1 MDIVISFDENYVMPA
16 GVMLTSL
23 FENNKVTN
31 IHIHA
36 LLRRKGS
43 FSQPIVD
50 TVKKYGGKITCYDMS
65 QFKLPSLPV
74 DLKHQRANIS
84 IETYFRLFLSDIL
97 SPDID
102 KVLWLDC
109 DIVIADSLDEL
120 WNEDISDY
128 PVGVI
133 PDYENNNV
141 RMTNRLGYNA
151 IYGYFNAGVL
161 LINLKYWREQNIM
174 DSFVEYISSHFYEL
188 YYHDQDV
195 LNHEFYALKKELPL
209 RFNFQSGFLWK
220 EDKRNFSRKYFNQI
234 DDAFNNPCIIHFT
247 EDKPWFKDSTHP
259 MREYWYKYQ
268 NFTEWKG
275 QRSGSNKLKFKPR
288 LKKILY
294 LWGAGFHSLLCIE
307 KKWKKL
313 YKTEYVKNIKKSK
326 HE

>member
-74 DLKHQRANIS
+74 NLKHQRANIS

-188 YYHDQDV
+188 YYLDQDV
-195 LNHEFYALKKELPL
+195 LNHEFYSRKKELNL
-209 RFNFQSGFLWK
+209 RYNFQTTFLFR
-220 EDKRNFSRKYFNQI
+220 DLNISCQYFDMLNQ
-234 DDAFNNPCIIHFT
+234 AYNNPAVIHFT
-247 EDKPWFKDSTHP
+247 EDKPWFSNSTNPMKSYYLCYLDKTIWKGKNKGRRKDS
-259 MREYWYKYQ
+259 
-268 NFTEWKG
+268 
-275 QRSGSNKLKFKPR
+275 
-288 LKKILY
+288 
-294 LWGAGFHSLLCIE
+294 
-307 KKWKKL
+307 WKKRL
-313 YKTEYVKNIKKSK
+313 YYFILRVKHKNWSWAKSVYNPIYLNN
-326 HE
+326 